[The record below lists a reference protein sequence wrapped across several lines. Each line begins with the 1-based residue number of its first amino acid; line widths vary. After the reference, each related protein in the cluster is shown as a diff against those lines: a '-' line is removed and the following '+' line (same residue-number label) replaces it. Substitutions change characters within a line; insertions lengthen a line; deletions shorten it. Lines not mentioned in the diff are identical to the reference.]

1 MGKPDSRIAA
11 HSRRIMKHIPYFS
24 IPAVLFVMACGIFL
38 SFFPDKVEAQLA
50 LHHHWYSPRG
60 YTWMGFITGW
70 GEGPMFVLVIIAYAL
85 QKAWWRSGEFVVAG
99 ILSSLL
105 VQLLKKLV
113 FAPSPRPMGVIEWS
127 QTQLATELELPLQ
140 FAFPSGHTT
149 TAFVFFTLIAMH
161 WRRPAI
167 QVFAAFC
174 AIAVAVS
181 RVYLMAHWI
190 TDVMAGAVLGMS
202 IALVV
207 SAVSQRIQKKPLT
220 QG

>member
-1 MGKPDSRIAA
+1 
-11 HSRRIMKHIPYFS
+11 MKNVPYFS
-24 IPAVLFVMACGIFL
+24 IPAVLFVMVCGIFL

-50 LHHHWYSPRG
+50 LHNAWYSPRG
-60 YTWMGFITGW
+60 YTLMGFITGW

-85 QKAWWRSGEFVVAG
+85 RKAWLRAGEFVAAG
-99 ILSSLL
+99 ILSSVL
-105 VQLLKKLV
+105 VQCLKKLV

-127 QTQLATELELPLQ
+127 QTLLVTDLELPLQ

-149 TAFVFFTLIAMH
+149 TAFVFFALIALH

-181 RVYLMAHWI
+181 RVYLMAHWV
-190 TDVMAGAVLGMS
+190 TDVMAGAVLGTV

-207 SAVSQRIQKKPLT
+207 HSVSQRVQKKPLT

>member
-1 MGKPDSRIAA
+1 
-11 HSRRIMKHIPYFS
+11 MKNIPYFS
-24 IPAVLFVMACGIFL
+24 IPAFLFVMVCGIFL

-50 LHHHWYSPRG
+50 LHEAWYSPRG
-60 YTWMGFITGW
+60 YTLMGFITGW

-85 QKAWWRSGEFVVAG
+85 QKAWWRAGEFVAAG
-99 ILSSLL
+99 ILSSVL
-105 VQLLKKLV
+105 VQFLKKLV

-127 QTQLATELELPLQ
+127 QTLLVTDLDLPLQ

-149 TAFVFFTLIAMH
+149 TAFVFFALIALH

-181 RVYLMAHWI
+181 RVYLMAHWV
-190 TDVMAGAVLGMS
+190 TDVMAGAVLGTG

-207 SAVSQRIQKKPLT
+207 HSVSQRVQKKPLT